1 MQSDPPLDA
10 APLSA
15 CRSVCRSVCKRGCGC
30 RPREWV
36 KGRGGGRGRHTL
48 GGVVTTD
55 GLARVRLPDGRRL
68 DVWQGGD
75 PDGTPV
81 VFFHGTP
88 GGRLQGA
95 LGDGAARR
103 VGVRLVAYS
112 RPGYGGST
120 DARSTLASV
129 AADAGCLA
137 DQLALTR
144 FATLGVSGGGPF
156 AIATAATQPDR
167 VTAVGVVA
175 GIGPLLELDPD
186 LRAQPAVRA
195 SLAGAHEE
203 ALALQDAALTRAA
216 SPTTRPRVGT
226 LESPEVLEPWMPSGR
241 PGLPTYRGVSRDAV
255 AHATGWDVD
264 LAAVRAPVWLWYG
277 DRDRS
282 VGLDHARWLHEHLP
296 TSRLVV
302 REGDGHLA
310 TLMTHWTE
318 ILSAI
323 AEPAR

>member
-55 GLARVRLPDGRRL
+55 GPR
-68 DVWQGGD
+68 
-75 PDGTPV
+75 T
-81 VFFHGTP
+81 
-88 GGRLQGA
+88 GA
-95 LGDGAARR
+95 AARR
-103 VGVRLVAYS
+103 SPAGRMAGRRPRRHPCRVLPRHPWRPAAGSPRRRGSAPRRRRLVACS

-144 FATLGVSGGGPF
+144 FARSASPVAARSPSPQPPTSPTGSPPWGSSPASGRCSSSIP
-156 AIATAATQPDR
+156 T
-167 VTAVGVVA
+167 
-175 GIGPLLELDPD
+175 

-203 ALALQDAALTRAA
+203 ALAFRM
-216 SPTTRPRVGT
+216 PR
-226 LESPEVLEPWMPSGR
+226 S
-241 PGLPTYRGVSRDAV
+241 
-255 AHATGWDVD
+255 
-264 LAAVRAPVWLWYG
+264 
-277 DRDRS
+277 
-282 VGLDHARWLHEHLP
+282 
-296 TSRLVV
+296 LV
-302 REGDGHLA
+302 
-310 TLMTHWTE
+310 
-318 ILSAI
+318 
-323 AEPAR
+323 PP